1 MEVLCSKISPLGD
14 KLWFVL
20 DGSENMGRQ
29 RGEAVNVYFRLLG
42 DVVKKIIYKAGFYW
56 DGAGVL

>member
-42 DVVKKIIYKAGFYW
+42 DVVKKIIYKAGFY
-56 DGAGVL
+56 